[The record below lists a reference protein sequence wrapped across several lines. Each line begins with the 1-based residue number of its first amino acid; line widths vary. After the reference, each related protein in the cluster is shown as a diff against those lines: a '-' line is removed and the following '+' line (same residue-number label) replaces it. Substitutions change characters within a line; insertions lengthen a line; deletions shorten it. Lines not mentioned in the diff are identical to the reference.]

1 MARRLQIPKELLSLN
16 PGFTI
21 HELRD
26 MINVIWRA
34 KSNRVRQAHIF
45 KILLPTLGTIRSRG
59 NKRPKNRRKV
69 LAKDRLRKRLKKIEK
84 ENGKNLPL

>member
-1 MARRLQIPKELLSLN
+1 MARRLQIPKSMLELF
-16 PGFTI
+16 PDFTI
-21 HELRD
+21 HEIRD
-26 MINVIWRA
+26 MVNVIWRA

-59 NKRPKNRRKV
+59 NKRPKNRRKA

-84 ENGKNLPL
+84 ESGKNLTL

>member
-1 MARRLQIPKELLSLN
+1 MARRLNIPDELMALN

-21 HELRD
+21 HKIRS
-26 MINVIWRA
+26 MINVIWKA

-45 KILLPTLGTIRSRG
+45 KILLPSLGTIRSRG
-59 NKRPKNRRKV
+59 NKRPKNRRKA

-84 ENGKNLPL
+84 ESGKNLTL